1 MSAKKVVLIIVEGPT
16 DEDALGVIFENYY
29 DKETVR
35 VKVIHGDITTENQV
49 NVSNILN
56 RITEIVKQ
64 SIKEYKLRKT
74 DLLRVI
80 HLVDTDGAFIPD
92 IAIAFDEKAIEPL
105 YTLTE
110 IKTNSPERIEQRNQ
124 QKKSNLIKLHTTK
137 YIWQDI
143 PYSVYYM
150 SCNLDHALYNKL
162 NLTDEEK
169 ERFALGF
176 AKKYRNDIPAFI
188 EFVCNSDFSVVD
200 DYSSSWSFIR
210 QKLHSLERHTNIG
223 LNFKTVISE

>member
-49 NVSNILN
+49 SVSNILN
-56 RITEIVKQ
+56 RITEIVQQ
-64 SIKEYKLRKT
+64 SLKEYKLRKT

-80 HLVDTDGAFIPD
+80 HLVDTDGTFIPD
-92 IAIAFDEKAIEPL
+92 VAIAFDEKANNPF

-110 IKTNSPERIEQRNQ
+110 IKTNSPEKIKQRNQ

-137 YIWQDI
+137 YIWKDI
-143 PYSVYYM
+143 PYSIYYL

-169 ERFALGF
+169 EQFALRF

-188 EFVCNSDFSVVD
+188 EFVCNSDFAVID
-200 DYSSSWSFIR
+200 DYLSSWSFIK
-210 QKLHSLERHTNIG
+210 QDLHSLERHTNIG
-223 LNFKTVISE
+223 LSFKTITSE